1 MLSHF
6 LLAVP
11 PAEGNTRMMEQ
22 QNLSVSCAKPEAGL
36 PESKC
41 SHSLCPPHL
50 LRRARPNDGTAEPVS
65 FVHEAGSRSGRE
77 QMLSPAEGDTRMM
90 EQQNLSVLIAMPPV
104 GLSES
109 TCSHSL
115 CPPHLLR
122 RAYPNDRIAKS
133 VSFAREAGSRPARE
147 HMPAHI
153 CPSRANLLP
162 TLSPIIPQ

>member
-1 MLSHF
+1 MST
-6 LLAVP
+6 
-11 PAEGNTRMMEQ
+11 PAGGNTRMMEQ

-50 LRRARPNDGTAEPVS
+50 LRRARPNDGTAESVS
-65 FVHEAGSRSGRE
+65 SAREAF
-77 QMLSPAEGDTRMM
+77 L
-90 EQQNLSVLIAMPPV
+90 
-104 GLSES
+104 
-109 TCSHSL
+109 
-115 CPPHLLR
+115 
-122 RAYPNDRIAKS
+122 YPNDRIAKS
-133 VSFAREAGSRPARE
+133 VSFAREAGSRPVRE